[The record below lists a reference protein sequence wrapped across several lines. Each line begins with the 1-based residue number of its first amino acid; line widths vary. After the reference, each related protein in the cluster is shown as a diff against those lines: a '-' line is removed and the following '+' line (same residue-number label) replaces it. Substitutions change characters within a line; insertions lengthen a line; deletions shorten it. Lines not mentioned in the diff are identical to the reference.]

1 MSKRAAALTTPTKK
15 PAAKRP
21 KAPAASPSKKVLA
34 PGPLLG
40 ADEPLFALGEP
51 GALSLVPCTVLRR
64 PSARNRSPYVADVEL
79 ADGRVALCHV
89 PSLGLGGKADA
100 GARVLVKPAV
110 DKKTGGP
117 LGADAV
123 SPKYGTPKCEFI
135 CQLAELEGGGYVG
148 AHPSIG
154 ESAANALLA
163 RTALLGD
170 VWDGD
175 RGAAEIRREV
185 VAPFGADMRADFVV
199 SGGAKDAVV
208 EVKTVVDSDFDVGFG
223 DGASGGPRAAIF
235 PWGNSNQKG
244 PDGEKVVSARAIKH
258 VDALADISRSGD
270 GAAAV
275 LFVAVR
281 DCAVFK
287 PNAKA
292 CPSFAAHLRA
302 ASRAGVAVLARKLR
316 WDVAD
321 GVARAYDAGPVPVDL
336 LE

>member
-1 MSKRAAALTTPTKK
+1 MTTPTRK
-15 PAAKRP
+15 PAAKRR

-34 PGPLLG
+34 PGLLG
-40 ADEPLFALGEP
+40 ADEPLFARR
-51 GALSLVPCTVLRR
+51 ARRFALVPCTVLRR

-163 RTALLGD
+163 RTNLLGD

-199 SGGAKDAVV
+199 
-208 EVKTVVDSDFDVGFG
+208 
-223 DGASGGPRAAIF
+223 
-235 PWGNSNQKG
+235 NQKG

-258 VDALADISRSGD
+258 VDALADIARSGD

-287 PNAKA
+287 PNAEA

>member
-1 MSKRAAALTTPTKK
+1 MTTPTRK
-15 PAAKRP
+15 PAAKRR
-21 KAPAASPSKKVLA
+21 KAPAASPSKK
-34 PGPLLG
+34 
-40 ADEPLFALGEP
+40 
-51 GALSLVPCTVLRR
+51 R
-64 PSARNRSPYVADVEL
+64 
-79 ADGRVALCHV
+79 
-89 PSLGLGGKADA
+89 
-100 GARVLVKPAV
+100 
-110 DKKTGGP
+110 
-117 LGADAV
+117 
-123 SPKYGTPKCEFI
+123 
-135 CQLAELEGGGYVG
+135 
-148 AHPSIG
+148 
-154 ESAANALLA
+154 AN
-163 RTALLGD
+163 LLGD

-223 DGASGGPRAAIF
+223 DGTSGGPRAAIF

-258 VDALADISRSGD
+258 VDALADI
-270 GAAAV
+270 
-275 LFVAVR
+275 AVR
-281 DCAVFK
+281 QRRA
-287 PNAKA
+287 A
-292 CPSFAAHLRA
+292 CSSSPYATARSSSPTPARPSFAAHLRA

>member
-1 MSKRAAALTTPTKK
+1 M
-15 PAAKRP
+15 
-21 KAPAASPSKKVLA
+21 
-34 PGPLLG
+34 
-40 ADEPLFALGEP
+40 
-51 GALSLVPCTVLRR
+51 
-64 PSARNRSPYVADVEL
+64 
-79 ADGRVALCHV
+79 
-89 PSLGLGGKADA
+89 
-100 GARVLVKPAV
+100 
-110 DKKTGGP
+110 
-117 LGADAV
+117 
-123 SPKYGTPKCEFI
+123 
-135 CQLAELEGGGYVG
+135 
-148 AHPSIG
+148 
-154 ESAANALLA
+154 
-163 RTALLGD
+163 
-170 VWDGD
+170 
-175 RGAAEIRREV
+175 
-185 VAPFGADMRADFVV
+185 APFGADMRADFVV

-258 VDALADISRSGD
+258 VDALADIARSGD